1 MMRRDD
7 VLAEARKKEPSW
19 EEVRAQRVLGRLL
32 DQVGRERERGRRSTA
47 AWRVSMVAA
56 AAIVAIVSVAAL
68 VRRGHR
74 PEPGGEVAELANA
87 KPVHLADG
95 SELLLDAAAQMDVV
109 EEQRQAVRVLQR
121 GGRIDY
127 RVTHDIARA
136 FVVQAGDVRVT
147 VRGTRFSVTMQDDTV
162 EVKVT
167 AGKVE
172 VDDGQR
178 PTVLV
183 AGEAVR
189 LRAWTASRPAEVHE
203 APSDPA
209 LGAAPEPVVS
219 PPKAERAPRKSD
231 ERATNAGDPVDLL
244 FDEVAQARAQGEL
257 GAAASKLR
265 ELTHKFPRDPRV
277 ASAEFTLG
285 RVERARGRHRQAAEA
300 FARCAAFAP
309 KGTLAEE
316 ALSEEASSWL
326 ADGDRSQAAA
336 AARRY
341 LSLYPRGGRADR
353 MRSILE

>member
-1 MMRRDD
+1 
-7 VLAEARKKEPSW
+7 
-19 EEVRAQRVLGRLL
+19 
-32 DQVGRERERGRRSTA
+32 
-47 AWRVSMVAA
+47 
-56 AAIVAIVSVAAL
+56 
-68 VRRGHR
+68 
-74 PEPGGEVAELANA
+74 
-87 KPVHLADG
+87 
-95 SELLLDAAAQMDVV
+95 
-109 EEQRQAVRVLQR
+109 
-121 GGRIDY
+121 
-127 RVTHDIARA
+127 
-136 FVVQAGDVRVT
+136 
-147 VRGTRFSVTMQDDTV
+147 MQDDTV

-189 LRAWTASRPAEVHE
+189 LRAWTASRPAEAHE
-203 APSDPA
+203 APGDPA
-209 LGAAPEPVVS
+209 LGIVPEPFAAPPR
-219 PPKAERAPRKSD
+219 AERVPRKSD
-231 ERATNAGDPVDLL
+231 ERATNAAGDPVDLL

-257 GAAASKLR
+257 GVAAAKLR